1 MPPTKPSERLL
12 TYPPMERQDLN
23 QAQLGS
29 FKFTPVD
36 NIHSLTSIATKY
48 LNQQL
53 AQNLAKAS
61 MPKTSDRTLNA
72 SLGHKTA
79 DVATRMLDPH
89 NHPLPADP
97 EFFNAHIKPH
107 LGESR
112 LQLGPAAL
120 RSAVEGAARSP
131 AKRPRLE
138 FDGIQA
144 NTLFQDQSPNMDPNA
159 ASFVPTTAMSSPIL
173 PAASVNVTY
182 PDSST
187 VNQSLCLA
195 LVNEQQA
202 HNSTRLALTQE
213 VQRCLGLESQ
223 LKKNLQ
229 QISSL
234 TATVNNLGAIIKY
247 NVNKDGATK
256 EETRKK
262 AHSSSDVEDADL
274 KAFYRNHPRL
284 RRSEEERKLHD
295 AIQRQMDEV
304 ESKDPS
310 TTIITTE
317 PVAAAPNVVK
327 LDETQLFNL
336 ELLKDPKFDD
346 SPASALRR
354 TLRKHFAIA
363 DDNKTQDKS
372 PITPV
377 KATVNGNKLI
387 DISPE
392 SPEGGQDKMDKK
404 ELAKGSGLRG
414 GHSDNNKEDE
424 IGVGAPQAQTKPRLL
439 TAENPVLRLP
449 ASFLAK
455 YGRKSSS
462 GEEPLQDQDTA
473 ELTYYH
479 QSNQPQVGAN
489 IPDITSLHV
498 STLGNVG
505 FENVNA
511 NDRDEKPGM
520 QTRGVEDAATT
531 PTAVAS
537 SGCGPSGPVRLTV
550 QLPSHFDGEPKWFV
564 NKNKPIFADDAE
576 LMEAVAGADAV
587 WVRNSPFVEHP
598 VRYLPESAA
607 ATPNAYRTVMVDQ
620 IPLNTTLEDVLA
632 VVRGG
637 SLESIELHGPVGR
650 ATSFMTARIVFSY
663 ETAANT
669 MYKQQEKAPFE
680 INGATVRTWKP
691 IDPTYPCNG
700 EIEEAIYG
708 DEQAT
713 RILLIGNINDDDYS
727 VIPLKLARLNLSG
740 RVIEYSWTH
749 DGYGSLEFTD
759 VKSAYKA
766 MKELKRDRDLV
777 GAIFRY
783 DDDYTMSDY

>member
-1 MPPTKPSERLL
+1 MPPTQPSERLL
-12 TYPPMERQDLN
+12 KYPPMERQDLN

-36 NIHSLTSIATKY
+36 NIRSLTSIATKY

-53 AQNLAKAS
+53 AQNLARAS
-61 MPKTSDRTLNA
+61 NPRTTDRTLNVPP
-72 SLGHKTA
+72 SGHNTV
-79 DVATRMLDPH
+79 DVASHLSNLQ
-89 NHPLPADP
+89 NHPRPTDP

-112 LQLGPAAL
+112 LQLGTAAL

-131 AKRPRLE
+131 VKKPPPE
-138 FDGIQA
+138 FDGVQTK
-144 NTLFQDQSPNMDPNA
+144 TLFQDQIQHMDPNA

-173 PAASVNVTY
+173 PASSGSLNY

-213 VQRCLGLESQ
+213 VQRCLELESQ

-247 NVNKDGATK
+247 NVNKDAVTK
-256 EETRKK
+256 EEASKK
-262 AHSSSDVEDADL
+262 TDSLSVVEDADL

-284 RRSEEERKLHD
+284 RRSDEERKLHD
-295 AIQRQMDEV
+295 AMQRQMEEA
-304 ESKDPS
+304 ESTAQLTS
-310 TTIITTE
+310 IITE
-317 PVAAAPNVVK
+317 PVAALANAVK

-354 TLRKHFAIA
+354 TLRKHFAIT
-363 DDNKTQDKS
+363 DDNKTQDKL
-372 PITPV
+372 PVTPV
-377 KATVNGNKLI
+377 KAPVNANKLI
-387 DISPE
+387 DISPD
-392 SPEGGQDKMDKK
+392 SPEGGEDNMDNKGI
-404 ELAKGSGLRG
+404 AKGSGLRG
-414 GHSDNNKEDE
+414 GHSDDKNREENGL
-424 IGVGAPQAQTKPRLL
+424 GVSQVQTKPRLL
-439 TAENPVLRLP
+439 TAENPVLQLP

-462 GEEPLQDQDTA
+462 GEGPLQDQA
-473 ELTYYH
+473 
-479 QSNQPQVGAN
+479 NQPQAEAN
-489 IPDITSLHV
+489 IPDITNLQITV
-498 STLGNVG
+498 PGKVYAENTNVTSK
-505 FENVNA
+505 
-511 NDRDEKPGM
+511 DEKPGLP
-520 QTRGVEDAATT
+520 TRCVEDAVTT
-531 PTAVAS
+531 PTVVAS
-537 SGCGPSGPVRLTV
+537 SGSAPAAPVRLTV
-550 QLPSHFDGEPKWFV
+550 QLPGDFDGKPKWFV
-564 NKNKPIFADDAE
+564 NKNNPVFADDAE
-576 LMEAVAGADAV
+576 LMEAVAGADAA

-620 IPLNTTLEDVLA
+620 IPLNTTLKDVLA
-632 VVRGG
+632 IVRGG
-637 SLESIELHGPVGR
+637 TLESIELHGPVGR

-669 MYKQQEKAPFE
+669 MYKQQEKVPFE
-680 INGATVRTWKP
+680 INGSRVRTWKP

-713 RILLIGNINDDDYS
+713 RILLLGGISDDDYAI
-727 VIPLKLARLNLSG
+727 IPLKLARLNLSG
-740 RVIEYSWTH
+740 RVVEYSWTH
-749 DGYGSLEFTD
+749 DAYGSIEFTD
-759 VKSAYKA
+759 VKSAFKA
-766 MKELKRDRDLV
+766 MRELKRDRELL
-777 GAIFRY
+777 GTIFRY